1 MAYINLGKSAQL
13 IFKFFEPLQQDISL
27 RIIDSENVIINML
40 DETEDVLQQK
50 KLEVLWIAGRPAVL
64 IP

>member
-1 MAYINLGKSAQL
+1 
-13 IFKFFEPLQQDISL
+13 LQQDISL